1 MASTKV
7 SAGWTLL
14 VMAMRKPRHPPL
26 GPRIGRAHARVKLCP
41 YGIAKPRAPL
51 WRSGPAL
58 LAVLLSGLP
67 AVAAPTVMIERC
79 HDGDSCRTTNGE
91 AIRLACI
98 DAPELTGPPNAQRL
112 AQASRDYLREL
123 VVGKEVLIRRIGKDR
138 YGRAVAEIYL
148 WPLNIG
154 EEMVAS
160 GHARILDRYASQC
173 PWALL

>member
-1 MASTKV
+1 
-7 SAGWTLL
+7 
-14 VMAMRKPRHPPL
+14 MAMRKPRHPPL
-26 GPRIGRAHARVKLCP
+26 GPRIGRAHAL
-41 YGIAKPRAPL
+41 L
-51 WRSGPAL
+51 AL
-58 LAVLLSGLP
+58 LLSALP
-67 AVAAPTVMIERC
+67 AVAAPTVIIERC
-79 HDGDSCRTTNGE
+79 HDGDTCRATSGE

>member
-1 MASTKV
+1 M
-7 SAGWTLL
+7 
-14 VMAMRKPRHPPL
+14 
-26 GPRIGRAHARVKLCP
+26 KLCP
-41 YGIAKPRAPL
+41 YGLANQQARVWAWGHVFL
-51 WRSGPAL
+51 AL
-58 LAVLLSGLP
+58 LLWGQP
-67 AVAAPTVMIERC
+67 AAAAPTVRIDRC
-79 HDGDSCRTTNGE
+79 HDGDTCRTTSGE

-98 DAPELTGPPNAQRL
+98 DAPELTGPPHTQQL

>member
-1 MASTKV
+1 
-7 SAGWTLL
+7 
-14 VMAMRKPRHPPL
+14 
-26 GPRIGRAHARVKLCP
+26 
-41 YGIAKPRAPL
+41 
-51 WRSGPAL
+51 

-79 HDGDSCRTTNGE
+79 HDGDSCRTTSGE

-98 DAPELTGPPNAQRL
+98 DAPELTGSPNAQRL

-138 YGRAVAEIYL
+138 YGRAIAEIYL